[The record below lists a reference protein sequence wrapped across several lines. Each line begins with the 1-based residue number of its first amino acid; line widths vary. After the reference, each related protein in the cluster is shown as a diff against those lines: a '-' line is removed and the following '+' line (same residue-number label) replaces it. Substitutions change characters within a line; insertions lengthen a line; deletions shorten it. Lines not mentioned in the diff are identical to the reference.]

1 MRRIFL
7 VALIALLALS
17 IAAAV
22 YCADGGKAS
31 PVATQARRPMPPQLD
46 KNFVFILGS
55 ISKIDASDPN
65 NIKLEVLNEADNTN
79 HIIAVGPGTTALK
92 VVDISDLKV
101 NEKVRIM
108 ARKTENKEVAMS
120 VVTGKI
126 KENKERWVQPKSAA
140 VPAEPKK

>member
-7 VALIALLALS
+7 VALIALLALN
-17 IAAAV
+17 IATAA
-22 YCADGGKAS
+22 YCADGGKTS

-55 ISKIDASDPN
+55 ISKIDTSDPN
-65 NIKLEVLNEADNTN
+65 NIKLEILNEADNTN
-79 HIIAVGPGTTALK
+79 HMIAVGPTTNILK
-92 VVDISDLKV
+92 VIDASDLKV

-120 VVTGKI
+120 VVTGKL
-126 KENKERWVQPKSAA
+126 KLTNQKNNVR
-140 VPAEPKK
+140 